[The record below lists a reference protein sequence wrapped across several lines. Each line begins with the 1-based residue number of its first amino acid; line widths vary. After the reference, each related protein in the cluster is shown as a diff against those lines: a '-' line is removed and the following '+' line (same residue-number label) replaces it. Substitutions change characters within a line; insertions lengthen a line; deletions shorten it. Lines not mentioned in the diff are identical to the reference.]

1 MLIKNL
7 TSLYSQ
13 YLKSMIN
20 SNMKQY
26 FLQIDRNCK
35 NRFLVKCNNNW
46 MTYERKW
53 TGIKMKSKVYYVLF
67 LLYVIVVTFVLYLNG
82 VFTGEWNSSV
92 NLIINIGF
100 LMIIGILFVISSI
113 SFGRL
118 GKVTYELEDVG
129 LRLQEEYE
137 ESDERNLWAY
147 YKDDAEFFEEKNL
160 QEAFNKYRLRIKGSK
175 TRRGAGSFCD
185 LEEYINEDFL
195 DRIGMNSFNS
205 GVPGTLTGMGILG
218 TFLGLSMGLGAFSG
232 DDIFTISDNVG
243 SLLSGMKVAFHT
255 SVYGIFF
262 SLVFNIIYRGLMA
275 DAYRTLDEFL
285 NVFRQTMQP
294 SAAKEDENSATMLVY
309 QAGMASSLRQMLE
322 LMKGSAAE
330 QTAGVGRIVDKFT
343 EQMQS
348 ALDTDFK
355 KLGNVLKSAGESQA
369 ASAANVSEMVEAV
382 TTLVEVNRNVQEAL
396 SSIMER
402 QEVFEKQLE
411 DQKEMLADM
420 CNDIS
425 DEISSQLYTFEQ
437 MRNLYEK

>member
-1 MLIKNL
+1 
-7 TSLYSQ
+7 
-13 YLKSMIN
+13 
-20 SNMKQY
+20 
-26 FLQIDRNCK
+26 
-35 NRFLVKCNNNW
+35 
-46 MTYERKW
+46 
-53 TGIKMKSKVYYVLF
+53 MKSKLYYVLYF
-67 LLYVIVVTFVLYLNG
+67 LYAVVVAFVLYLNG
-82 VFTGEWNSSV
+82 VFTGEWSSYT
-92 NLIINIGF
+92 NLVINIVF
-100 LMIIGILFVISSI
+100 LIIIGILFIISSVG
-113 SFGRL
+113 FGRL
-118 GKVTYELEDVG
+118 NRVTYELEDVTI
-129 LRLQEEYE
+129 RLQKAYK
-137 ESDERNLWAY
+137 DADGKNLWAE
-147 YKDDAEFFEEKNL
+147 YKDNAKVFFFYYLQDAFD
-160 QEAFNKYRLRIKGSK
+160 KYRLRVKGGK
-175 TRRGAGSFCD
+175 TKRGAGVSCD

-195 DRIGMNSFNS
+195 DRVGMNFYNS
-205 GVPGTLTGMGILG
+205 GVSGTLTGMGILG

-355 KLGNVLKSAGESQA
+355 KLGNILKSAGESQA